1 MESSGI
7 LALVKSSS
15 HLPGLTGGPTLT
27 AVQAAGFPMGG
38 ENLAIDLA
46 DTLVTVTTPPTDL
59 IAGQP
64 ASDRFWTLHGTLLP
78 DGWTLPDAADTRR
91 LRDAIRNLLD
101 AAQQGAALDPAA
113 LDIVN
118 ATSALARVS
127 AHIAVRNEIA
137 ERRELWHYED
147 PADLAL
153 AAAAR
158 SAIDVLADPA
168 RRANL
173 RRCASP
179 TCSMLFVTGDARRR
193 WCTPNI
199 CGNRDRVARHYRR
212 RLKNQL

>member
-1 MESSGI
+1 
-7 LALVKSSS
+7 
-15 HLPGLTGGPTLT
+15 
-27 AVQAAGFPMGG
+27 MGG

-59 IAGQP
+59 IADQP
-64 ASDRFWTLHGTLLP
+64 ASDRFWALHGDVLP
-78 DGWTLPDAADTRR
+78 AGWAPPAGAATRR
-91 LRDAIRNLLD
+91 LRDAVRVLLD
-101 AAQQGAALDPAA
+101 AAQQGAALESAA
-113 LDIVN
+113 LETVN

-127 AHIAVRNEIA
+127 VNIAMKNGVA
-137 ERRELWHYED
+137 ERREHWHHAD

-153 AAAAR
+153 ASAAR
-158 SAIDVLADPA
+158 STIDVLTDPA
-168 RRANL
+168 LRSNL

-212 RLKNQL
+212 RRQD